1 MVPLSLLNDEYGEN
15 PAYLSESLI
24 TYLGNKRALVRP
36 IESVVWHVR
45 RLLGG
50 RRLRSCDPF
59 AGSGVRMLKQHS
71 DYQISNNFEAYAACI
86 GRAFL
91 TNQSSVDYPELVATV
106 SKINQI
112 VESGGGPTGF
122 IRDRYA
128 PHDDEEIQAGER
140 VFYTGENARR
150 LDAYAQLKRQSDP
163 KLRDLLL
170 GSLLSEASI
179 HANTGGVFK
188 GFYKDPDT
196 GIGKYGGKGED
207 ALERIMA
214 MTGRNKYSREVV
226 AYEQAARTHQA
237 RVALPNPPRT
247 GGTSRGIMD

>member
-1 MVPLSLLNDEYGEN
+1 MQRV
-15 PAYLSESLI
+15 
-24 TYLGNKRALVRP
+24 
-36 IESVVWHVR
+36 
-45 RLLGG
+45 
-50 RRLRSCDPF
+50 F
-59 AGSGVRMLKQHS
+59 
-71 DYQISNNFEAYAACI
+71 
-86 GRAFL
+86 GRAFP

-128 PHDDEEIQAGER
+128 PHDDEEVQAGER

-179 HANTGGVFK
+179 HANIGGVFK

-237 RVALPNPPRT
+237 RAALPNIHERGEPQ
-247 GGTSRGIMD
+247 GG

>member
-1 MVPLSLLNDEYGEN
+1 MYLDAHFQPTSRVSIIQNSSRLSRKSTRSWSPEEDRRGSFVTGTRRTMMKRFKQE
-15 PAYLSESLI
+15 SESSI
-24 TYLGNKRALVRP
+24 RA
-36 IESVVWHVR
+36 
-45 RLLGG
+45 
-50 RRLRSCDPF
+50 
-59 AGSGVRMLKQHS
+59 RMPADS
-71 DYQISNNFEAYAACI
+71 M
-86 GRAFL
+86 R
-91 TNQSSVDYPELVATV
+91 T
-106 SKINQI
+106 
-112 VESGGGPTGF
+112 
-122 IRDRYA
+122 
-128 PHDDEEIQAGER
+128 
-140 VFYTGENARR
+140 
-150 LDAYAQLKRQSDP
+150 AQLIRQSDP

-237 RVALPNPPRT
+237 RAALPNPPRT